1 MTSATSPAEND
12 PFTFEVTPPGPFAF
26 AAPSPDAF
34 SFEAPS
40 METFSFEAPSMDS
53 FSCDLTSSERREKAR
68 EHIRVQARICVDGES
83 PLDVHTVDLSAH
95 GLAVTSTRPLN
106 VDQECNVELGITMPE
121 IARPPALRASIRY
134 CARLREDQFRIGMR
148 FTTVSVE
155 AAELIVAVLGL

>member
-1 MTSATSPAEND
+1 MTPASSTAESE
-12 PFTFEVTPPGPFAF
+12 PFTFEVPPPGPY
-26 AAPSPDAF
+26 

-53 FSCDLTSSERREKAR
+53 FSFERAPSERREKAR
-68 EHIRVQARICVDGES
+68 EVIRVQARLRIDGDP

-106 VDQECNVELGITMPE
+106 VGLECNVELGISVPE
-121 IARPPALRASIRY
+121 IARPPELRASIRY
-134 CARLREDQFRIGMR
+134 CARLRDDQFRIGMR